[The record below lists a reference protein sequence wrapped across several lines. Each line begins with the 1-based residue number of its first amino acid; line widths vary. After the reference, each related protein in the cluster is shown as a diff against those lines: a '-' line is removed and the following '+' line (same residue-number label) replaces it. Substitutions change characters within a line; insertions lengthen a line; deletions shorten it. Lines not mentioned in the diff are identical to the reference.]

1 MITLI
6 GGLLGLVA
14 FFIATIVFGRRLRQQ
29 PSKIAAEETS
39 RIMHF
44 LFFAGLGLPFMISIF
59 YPGINKLDLLV
70 GLSPLPMRPLFILF
84 GLIIAIPGLYFLS
97 VSNRKLRALG
107 SGANAFRLT
116 QRVVVQDVYRMTRN
130 PMSLGY
136 YLSALSLSLITG
148 STLLTLYTLLGIIP
162 VHIFFL
168 KYFEEYELAL
178 RLGDSYRTYKTQVPF
193 LLPSIGRR

>member
-6 GGLLGLVA
+6 VGLLGLVV
-14 FFIATIVFGRRLRQQ
+14 FFLATIVFGRRLRQQ

-59 YPGINKLDLLV
+59 YPGINKLDFLV
-70 GLSPLPMRPLFILF
+70 GFSPLPMRPLFILF

-97 VSNRKLRALG
+97 ISNRKLRALG

-130 PMSLGY
+130 PMSFGY

-148 STLLTLYTLLGIIP
+148 STLLTLYTLFGIIP

-168 KYFEEYELAL
+168 KYFEEYELEL